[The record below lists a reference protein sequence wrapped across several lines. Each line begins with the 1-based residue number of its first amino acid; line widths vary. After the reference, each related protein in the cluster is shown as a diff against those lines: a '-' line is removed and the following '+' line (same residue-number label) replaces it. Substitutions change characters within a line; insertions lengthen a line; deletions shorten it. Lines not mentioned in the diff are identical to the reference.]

1 MRRENN
7 LGEETYG
14 IESFQKI
21 DIYFDR
27 RTNVTVHETFYNV
40 SRGMVVFIDGSV
52 CDSTCQSITDKTINN
67 RHQPFA

>member
-27 RTNVTVHETFYNV
+27 RTNVTVHETFYDV

-52 CDSTCQSITDKTINN
+52 L
-67 RHQPFA
+67 